1 MLDFDGGRLKDGV
14 GEGSRRYASLF
25 ASSPYSA
32 SPFDLRPAGSF
43 GLELVHARKTTPA
56 LEITGLS
63 DLSINACL
71 TATAEIGLDVGDG
84 MRVQRQVPAGTINV
98 LPPGITARALIPSG
112 RETLTGSFD
121 GPALSALMSR
131 HDVELASMDRYVG
144 QAVRQ
149 ADAVAIM
156 QRMWNECVIADRSSD
171 LFVDALSL
179 QLLALLVREE
189 RLSPWGIGGVED
201 RRIGHVVQFIEAHLA
216 DDLSINGLAEIAALS
231 PGYFAR
237 SFRKATGE
245 AVWQY
250 VMRRRCERARERIV
264 RTGDA
269 LAQIAF
275 DCGFAK
281 PRAHE
286 PHLQVRLRHDAGQPA
301 RNAVGRPRAGGRRG
315 RSGSDPA
322 RFGSGH
328 PRSETSLHPAG

>member
-1 MLDFDGGRLKDGV
+1 MLDFDEERLKDGME
-14 GEGSRRYASLF
+14 GESRRYATLF
-25 ASSPYSA
+25 ASSVYSA
-32 SPFDLRPAGSF
+32 SLFDWRPVGSF
-43 GLELVHARKTTPA
+43 GLELVHARKTTPD

-63 DLSINACL
+63 DLSVNACL

-98 LPPGITARALIPSG
+98 LPPGITARAVIPSA

-121 GPALSALMSR
+121 WLAVLGLLSR

-144 QAVRQ
+144 HAVRQ

-156 QRMWNECVIADRSSD
+156 RRMWNECVIADRSSD

-179 QLLALLVREE
+179 QLLALLVRE
-189 RLSPWGIGGVED
+189 RQLSPRGNGGVED
-201 RRIGHVVQFIEAHLA
+201 RRIGHVVQFIEAHLG

-237 SFRKATGE
+237 SFRKVMGE

-264 RTGDA
+264 RTSDA
-269 LAQIAF
+269 LARIAF
-275 DCGFAK
+275 DCGFANPGHMSRTFK
-281 PRAHE
+281 SVFGMTPGS
-286 PHLQVRLRHDAGQPA
+286 LR
-301 RNAVGRPRAGGRRG
+301 
-315 RSGSDPA
+315 
-322 RFGSGH
+322 
-328 PRSETSLHPAG
+328 ETA